1 MKIRINREKF
11 LNAECPQIPKNVWYK
26 YYYDFYSIVR
36 NSSVEVN
43 EIVTIDIRINI
54 SYTGSSK
61 FHFYT
66 SINGGEEIYRYIYK
80 HEMPEYMF
88 DYEERKY
95 IFKKDIHYHKAYGLI
110 VLQKYDKV
118 NCNLDIDKLERGLIE
133 YQKRKDLK
141 EKARKLVKRLR
152 SEYKNFLHLK
162 EKFNYF

>member
-1 MKIRINREKF
+1 
-11 LNAECPQIPKNVWYK
+11 
-26 YYYDFYSIVR
+26 
-36 NSSVEVN
+36 
-43 EIVTIDIRINI
+43 
-54 SYTGSSK
+54 
-61 FHFYT
+61 
-66 SINGGEEIYRYIYK
+66 
-80 HEMPEYMF
+80 MF

-152 SEYKNFLHLK
+152 SEYKNLLHLK